1 MDKPPNE
8 CCISEQQFCS
18 VAMASKS
25 AGSTSAASATVPDG
39 SRWAGRKINNNV
51 FQTGQVQHLHIEF
64 RDESQMALLSW
75 RNGGRNAR
83 QGGHKRFVIYP
94 QLKSAPSKKRQKCL
108 IAACA
113 RAAKNS
119 RSNVE

>member
-1 MDKPPNE
+1 MR
-8 CCISEQQFCS
+8 Q
-18 VAMASKS
+18 
-25 AGSTSAASATVPDG
+25 
-39 SRWAGRKINNNV
+39 KINNNV

-83 QGGHKRFVIYP
+83 QGGHKRFMICP
-94 QLKSAPSKKRQKCL
+94 QLKSATLKKWRKCL

-113 RAAKNS
+113 RVANNS
-119 RSNVE
+119 RSNVEQ